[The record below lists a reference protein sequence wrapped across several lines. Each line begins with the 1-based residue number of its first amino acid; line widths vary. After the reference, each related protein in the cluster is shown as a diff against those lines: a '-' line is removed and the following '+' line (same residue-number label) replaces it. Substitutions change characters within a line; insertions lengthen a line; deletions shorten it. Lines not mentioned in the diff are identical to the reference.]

1 MKSNPLKI
9 NIFLQMVSHSFD
21 KNMTV
26 NYNFQFLSEWM
37 ECMDNTTGYPYYW
50 NKKTNEVSWDKPP
63 GFASS
68 KDTASRDATNV
79 KEQVEKKT
87 FSTKLRKTISRSR
100 SPTVAQAF
108 IGPTLPQ
115 LTPEEIARNKV
126 IKFEDKL
133 AKDIYQEI
141 LKEDP
146 PDWKRAKPQKGLYS
160 KPFAWRK
167 KATCLQT
174 YR

>member
-1 MKSNPLKI
+1 
-9 NIFLQMVSHSFD
+9 MVSHSFD
-21 KNMTV
+21 KNLTV

-50 NKKTNEVSWDKPP
+50 NKKTNEVSWDKPT

-87 FSTKLRKTISRSR
+87 LSTKLRKTNSRSR

>member
-1 MKSNPLKI
+1 MTA
-9 NIFLQMVSHSFD
+9 SHHSH
-21 KNMTV
+21 
-26 NYNFQFLSEWM
+26 FLSEWM

-63 GFASS
+63 DFVPS
-68 KDTASRDATNV
+68 KDTASKDAINV
-79 KEQVEKKT
+79 KEPLEKKS
-87 FSTKLRKTISRSR
+87 FSTKSRKTNSRSR

-108 IGPTLPQ
+108 IGPTLPK

-133 AKDIYQEI
+133 AQDIYQEI

-146 PDWKRAKPQKGLYS
+146 PDWKRVKPQKGLYS

-174 YR
+174 YRYIISSHCGN